1 MSTAIET
8 QMHTRAFH
16 VREFNADTREFV
28 GVAVPWGKPVEIR
41 DWFGSYT
48 EEFERGAATVPESGK
63 VLLYWRH
70 NEPIGLLRS
79 YDDIEE
85 GWEIRGRISE
95 TPRGDEAYVLLRDGV
110 VDELSV
116 GFTPVEHREDD
127 KTGAITRTKV
137 IVREVSLVP
146 FGAYGQDA
154 KVSQVRE
161 ENNTAHERSNPMETT
176 ITPEALEEVRAEMGE
191 LSRSFTAFTQRQD
204 PEAAPVD
211 TRSAAEF
218 VKALVSGDPETM
230 REANELQA
238 IAQRAYTGATTADSV
253 VKDGWVGDLTR
264 LYDGS
269 TGVLQQLFGTG
280 TLPAE
285 GMNIEYGQL
294 KSNTIVVA
302 EQAAEGDDLTF
313 GKVQLET
320 KTAPVKT
327 FGGYTQLTFQEI
339 QRSSL
344 PIVQRSLEALTIAA
358 AAAHKAALRTAFGTL
373 VTARTAIAA
382 NAGVVLLGATLS
394 AATYSNF
401 VNALVDAAIKYD
413 GLNLELEAL
422 VASPTVFKKL
432 AGLAGTDGRP
442 MMSLDGSGANTVGT
456 LNVKALS
463 GQLVGVPVWLDAGQT
478 GDALNAINGKALTAY
493 TSPVVSLQD
502 TNIINLS
509 QDFSVYRY
517 AAFAEEIPAAVVPVK
532 LAAS

>member
-1 MSTAIET
+1 MTEV
-8 QMHTRAFH
+8 QMHTREFH
-16 VREFNADTREFV
+16 VREFNEETREFV
-28 GVAVPWGKPVEIR
+28 GIAVPWDKPAQIR

-48 EEFERGAATVPESGK
+48 ETFERGSVEIPASGK

-70 NEPIGLLRS
+70 EEPIGLIFRHE
-79 YDDIEE
+79 DTDE
-85 GWEIRGRISE
+85 GWEIHGRISK
-95 TPRGDEAYVLLRDGV
+95 TSRGDEAHQLLRDGV
-110 VDELSV
+110 VDELSI
-116 GFTPVEHREDD
+116 GFNPIEHREDD
-127 KTGAITRTKV
+127 KTGNITRTRV
-137 IVREVSLVP
+137 LGREVSLVP
-146 FGAYGQDA
+146 MGAYGANA
-154 KVSQVRE
+154 KVSAVRE
-161 ENNTAHERSNPMETT
+161 ENTNAHERSTPMETT
-176 ITPEALEEVRAEMGE
+176 ITPEDLAEVRAEMGE
-191 LSRSFTAFTQRQD
+191 LSRSFTAFTQRQEVETE
-204 PEAAPVD
+204 PAD

-218 VKALVSGDPETM
+218 VKALVAGDADTL
-230 REANELQA
+230 REANEIQA

-269 TGVLQQLFGTG
+269 TGVLQQIFGTG

-358 AAAHKAALRTAFGTL
+358 AAAHKTALRSAFGTL

-382 NAGVVLLGATLS
+382 NAGVVLLGATLGAS
-394 AATYSNF
+394 TYSNF

-413 GLNLELEAL
+413 ALNLELEAL
-422 VASPTVFKKL
+422 VASASVFKKL

-456 LNVKALS
+456 LNVKALQ
-463 GQLVGVPVWLDAGQT
+463 GQLVGVPVYLDAGQA
-478 GDALNAINGKALTAY
+478 GDALNAVNGKAITAY

-517 AAFAEEIPAAVVPVK
+517 AAFAAEIPAAVVPVK